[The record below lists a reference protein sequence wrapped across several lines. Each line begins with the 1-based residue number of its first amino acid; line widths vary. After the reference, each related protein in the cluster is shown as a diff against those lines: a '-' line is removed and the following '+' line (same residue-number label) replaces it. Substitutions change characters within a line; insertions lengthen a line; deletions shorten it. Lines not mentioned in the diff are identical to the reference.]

1 MSADLDQ
8 NPSPAD
14 LAERER
20 ENKERKAREDAEQA
34 QLPYKWTQ
42 TIRDVDV
49 TAPIPGNLKGRDLDV
64 LLTKNKIRV
73 AIKGQEPL
81 IEGDLPHSILVD
93 ESSWT
98 LETTPTPPGKEINL
112 HLDKVN
118 KVEWWPHVVTTAPK
132 IDVTKITPENSS
144 LSDLDGQTRAMVE
157 KMMYDQRQKEMGGPS
172 SDEQRKMDLLKKFQ
186 AEHPEM
192 DFSNAKMG

>member
-81 IEGDLPHSILVD
+81 IEVCLPFPTPGEFHTAYSKSTHQLKRQPANYRIFLFRVISPTP
-93 ESSWT
+93 SSWT
-98 LETTPTPPGKEINL
+98 NPL
-112 HLDKVN
+112 
-118 KVEWWPHVVTTAPK
+118 
-132 IDVTKITPENSS
+132 
-144 LSDLDGQTRAMVE
+144 
-157 KMMYDQRQKEMGGPS
+157 GPS
-172 SDEQRKMDLLKKFQ
+172 RLPPPRPERK
-186 AEHPEM
+186 
-192 DFSNAKMG
+192 SISTSIR

>member
-49 TAPIPGNLKGRDLDV
+49 TAPIPSNFKGRDLDV

-81 IEGDLPHSILVD
+81 IEVCPLF
-93 ESSWT
+93 
-98 LETTPTPPGKEINL
+98 PTPGEL
-112 HLDKVN
+112 HHTL
-118 KVEWWPHVVTTAPK
+118 
-132 IDVTKITPENSS
+132 
-144 LSDLDGQTRAMVE
+144 
-157 KMMYDQRQKEMGGPS
+157 
-172 SDEQRKMDLLKKFQ
+172 
-186 AEHPEM
+186 
-192 DFSNAKMG
+192 

>member
-81 IEGDLPHSILVD
+81 IEVCVD
-93 ESSWT
+93 CVPTRRIIPAT
-98 LETTPTPPGKEINL
+98 LNQHINSKGSL
-112 HLDKVN
+112 L
-118 KVEWWPHVVTTAPK
+118 
-132 IDVTKITPENSS
+132 ITP
-144 LSDLDGQTRAMVE
+144 
-157 KMMYDQRQKEMGGPS
+157 
-172 SDEQRKMDLLKKFQ
+172 
-186 AEHPEM
+186 
-192 DFSNAKMG
+192 FSYLG

>member
-81 IEGDLPHSILVD
+81 IEVCVD
-93 ESSWT
+93 CV
-98 LETTPTPPGKEINL
+98 P
-112 HLDKVN
+112 
-118 KVEWWPHVVTTAPK
+118 
-132 IDVTKITPENSS
+132 TPENYTVHSKSTHQLKTQPANDPIFLFRVTFPTRSS
-144 LSDLDGQTRAMVE
+144 SMNPL
-157 KMMYDQRQKEMGGPS
+157 GPS
-172 SDEQRKMDLLKKFQ
+172 RLPPPRPERK
-186 AEHPEM
+186 
-192 DFSNAKMG
+192 SISTSIR